1 MEGRQMARTAT
12 RRRTKEDATRRSAE
26 EVTAESKLGF
36 DAAVGLFTEY
46 LRTYRGYSG
55 LTVSSYGTDL
65 RQFREFLQR
74 RLGRVPAPDEVQRET
89 VVHFAASLAGRA
101 AWTVRR
107 KIACLSSFYG
117 YLMDMGHVR
126 HNPAHRVPLPRVAQ
140 KVPTTLDE
148 DEARALAQ
156 AAPTPWLK
164 CAITLL
170 LSTGLRRAEL
180 VSITLDDLNLENAQ
194 LVVHGKGAKQ
204 RVVPLTVASLQAIRD
219 YQRVRPE
226 TDSDRLLVSQWG
238 EALHPRAVNRKLQVA
253 LKRAGLSDKGVTPHQ
268 LRHTFATHLIR
279 NGVDV
284 RTVQELLGHS
294 DLATTAKYLHSD
306 TRTKRAAVDKLAG
319 LVTT

>member
-1 MEGRQMARTAT
+1 MPRTTTKARAPREHARPTEAEGASQSSL
-12 RRRTKEDATRRSAE
+12 DFDSA
-26 EVTAESKLGF
+26 V
-36 DAAVGLFTEY
+36 DLFTEY
-46 LRTYRGYSG
+46 LRSYRGYSD

-74 RLGRVPAPDEVQRET
+74 RLGRVPAPEEIQRET
-89 VVHFAASLAGRA
+89 VVQFAASLAGRA

-204 RVVPLTVASLQAIRD
+204 RVVPLTEASIQAIRD

-238 EALHPRAVNRKLQVA
+238 EPLHPRAVNRKLQDA

-294 DLATTAKYLHSD
+294 DLTTTAKYLHSD
-306 TRTKRAAVDKLAG
+306 TRTKQAAVARLNGLLA
-319 LVTT
+319 

>member
-1 MEGRQMARTAT
+1 MPKTGTKARAAREHTRATEAEDTRQSGL
-12 RRRTKEDATRRSAE
+12 DFDSA
-26 EVTAESKLGF
+26 V
-36 DAAVGLFTEY
+36 DLFTEY
-46 LRTYRGYSG
+46 LRAYRGYSN

-65 RQFREFLQR
+65 RQFREFLEG
-74 RLGRVPAPDEVQRET
+74 RLGRAPAPDEIQRET
-89 VVHFAASLAGRA
+89 VVQFAASLAGRA

-117 YLMDMGHVR
+117 YLMDMGHVH

-148 DEARALAQ
+148 DEAHALAQ

-180 VSITLDDLNLENAQ
+180 VSITLDDLDLENAQ
-194 LVVHGKGAKQ
+194 LVVQGKGAKQ
-204 RVVPLTVASLQAIRD
+204 RVVPLTEASIEAIQH
-219 YQRVRPE
+219 YLAARPE
-226 TDSDRLLVSQWG
+226 TGSDHLLVSQWG
-238 EALHPRAVNRKLQVA
+238 EPLHPRAVNRKLQVA

-306 TRTKRAAVDKLAG
+306 TRTKRAAVTTLDGLLA
-319 LVTT
+319 

>member
-1 MEGRQMARTAT
+1 MPRTAT
-12 RRRTKEDATRRSAE
+12 SARAAREDARRTEAE
-26 EVTAESKLGF
+26 EASHNGLDF
-36 DAAVGLFTEY
+36 DSAVGLFTEY

-65 RQFREFLQR
+65 RQFREFLDR
-74 RLGRVPAPDEVQRET
+74 RLGRVPAPDEIQRET
-89 VVHFAASLAGRA
+89 VVQFAASLAGKA

-126 HNPAHRVPLPRVAQ
+126 HNPAHRVPLPKVAQ

-164 CAITLL
+164 CAISLL
-170 LSTGLRRAEL
+170 LSTGLRRSEL
-180 VSITLDDLNLENAQ
+180 VGITMPDLDLDNAQ
-194 LVVHGKGAKQ
+194 LVVRGKGAKQ
-204 RVVPLTVASLQAIRD
+204 RVVPLTEAAIQATRD
-219 YQRVRPE
+219 YVRVRPE
-226 TDSDRLLVSQWG
+226 TTSDRLLVSQWG
-238 EALHPRAVNRKLQVA
+238 ESLHPRAVNRKLQVA
-253 LKRAGLSDKGVTPHQ
+253 LKRAGLAEKGVTPHQ

-294 DLATTAKYLHSD
+294 DLATTARYLHSD
-306 TRTKRAAVDKLAG
+306 TRTKQAAVDKLAA

>member
-1 MEGRQMARTAT
+1 MPRTTTKARAPREHARPTEAEGASQSSL
-12 RRRTKEDATRRSAE
+12 DFDSA
-26 EVTAESKLGF
+26 V
-36 DAAVGLFTEY
+36 DLFTEY
-46 LRTYRGYSG
+46 LRSYRGYSD

-74 RLGRVPAPDEVQRET
+74 RLGRVPAPEEIQRET
-89 VVHFAASLAGRA
+89 VVQFAASLAGRA

-204 RVVPLTVASLQAIRD
+204 RVVPLTEASIQAIRD

-238 EALHPRAVNRKLQVA
+238 EPLHPRAVNRKLQVA

-294 DLATTAKYLHSD
+294 DLTTTAKYLHSD
-306 TRTKRAAVDKLAG
+306 TRTKQAAVARLNGLLA
-319 LVTT
+319 